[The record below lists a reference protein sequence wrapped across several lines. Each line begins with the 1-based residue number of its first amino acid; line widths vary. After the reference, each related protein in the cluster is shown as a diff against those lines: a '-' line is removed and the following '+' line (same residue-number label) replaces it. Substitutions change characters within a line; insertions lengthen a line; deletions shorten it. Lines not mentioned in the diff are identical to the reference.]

1 MQKYDFFIYICN
13 MSAIRK
19 YLAVLA
25 LVLLPLLAGAQGD
38 SLRFSAKGVVR
49 DAVSGQ
55 ILQAVAVTLPGTSFA
70 TITNADGTFVIKSDK
85 PIARVAFSILGYKA
99 LEMQAPDSPS
109 EVMRVRM
116 NRDEFSLNAATVLS
130 GNPRE
135 LLRLAL
141 YRVPDNSPA
150 QAELFDCFYRE
161 TVQKRQRFIYVS
173 EAVTKMYKSSFK
185 DFMGIDRAA
194 VVKSRLLTSPRKSD
208 TLGVKVL
215 GGPAMSVELDL
226 IKNRRAPFTESELN
240 LYSFTLLPPKLIDG
254 RMQLVIAMLPA
265 VETEYA
271 LNYGT
276 VYIDR
281 ETLSFTRIELNL
293 DMSDPAKAAELML
306 VRRPAG
312 LRFRPK
318 EMSLVL
324 DYKRE
329 DGKTRLSYLK
339 TVFRFNCDWKKKLF
353 ATEFTAVA
361 EMVVTK
367 RHTGPDVVQI
377 PRTEAFSHHQ
387 SLADKT
393 GFYSDPDFWKDY
405 NIIEPTV
412 GLEHAVARLKAA
424 P

>member
-1 MQKYDFFIYICN
+1 

-19 YLAVLA
+19 YLAA
-25 LVLLPLLAGAQGD
+25 IAFVLLPLLAGAQTD
-38 SLRFSAKGVVR
+38 TLRFSAKGVVR
-49 DAVSGQ
+49 DAATGQ
-55 ILQAVAVTLPGTSFA
+55 ILQAVAVTVPGTSFA
-70 TITNADGTFVIKSDK
+70 TITNADGTFVIKSNG
-85 PIARVAFSILGYKA
+85 PIANVGFSLLGYKA
-99 LEMQAPDSPS
+99 LVMPAPDSPT

-116 NRDEFSLNAATVLS
+116 TRDEFSINAASVLS

-135 LLRLAL
+135 LMRLAIS
-141 YRVPDNSPA
+141 RISDNCPA

-173 EAVTKMYKSSFK
+173 EAVTKMYKSSYR
-185 DFMGIDRAA
+185 DFLGIDRAA

-215 GGPAMSVELDL
+215 GGPAMSVDLDL
-226 IKNRRAPFTESELN
+226 VKTRGAPFTESDLN
-240 LYSFTLLPPKLIDG
+240 LYSFTLLPPQLING

-265 VETEYA
+265 VEVDDA
-271 LNYGT
+271 LQYGT

-281 ETLSFTRIELNL
+281 ETLAFTRIELSL
-293 DMSDPAKAAELML
+293 DMSDPVKAVDRML
-306 VRRPAG
+306 VRRPVG

-318 EMSLVL
+318 EMSLTL
-324 DYKRE
+324 NYSRE

-367 RHTGPDVVQI
+367 RHTGAEVVQI
-377 PRTEAFSHHQ
+377 PRSEAFSHHQ
-387 SLADKT
+387 ALADKT
-393 GFYSDPDFWKDY
+393 EYYSDPDFWKDY

-412 GLEHAVARLKAA
+412 GLEHAVARLKAT

>member
-1 MQKYDFFIYICN
+1 

-19 YLAVLA
+19 YLVAIA
-25 LVLLPLLAGAQGD
+25 FVLLPLLAGAQTD
-38 SLRFSAKGVVR
+38 TLRFSAKGVVR
-49 DAVSGQ
+49 DAATGQ
-55 ILQAVAVTLPGTSFA
+55 ILQAVAVTVPGTSFA
-70 TITNADGTFVIKSDK
+70 TITNADGTFVIKSNG
-85 PIARVAFSILGYKA
+85 PIANVGFSLLGYKA
-99 LEMQAPDSPS
+99 LVMPAPDSPS

-116 NRDEFSLNAATVLS
+116 TRDEFSINAASVLS

-135 LLRLAL
+135 LMRLAIS
-141 YRVPDNSPA
+141 RISDNCPA

-173 EAVTKMYKSSFK
+173 EAVTKMYKSSYR
-185 DFMGIDRAA
+185 DFLGIDRAA

-215 GGPAMSVELDL
+215 GGPAMSVDLDL
-226 IKNRRAPFTESELN
+226 VKTRGAPFTESDLN
-240 LYSFTLLPPKLIDG
+240 LYSFTLLPPQLING

-265 VETEYA
+265 VEADDA
-271 LNYGT
+271 LQYGT

-281 ETLSFTRIELNL
+281 ETLAFTRIELSL
-293 DMSDPAKAAELML
+293 DMSDPVKAVDRML
-306 VRRPAG
+306 VRRPVG

-318 EMSLVL
+318 EMSLTL
-324 DYKRE
+324 NYSRE

-367 RHTGPDVVQI
+367 RHTGAEVVQI
-377 PRTEAFSHHQ
+377 PRSEAFSHHQ
-387 SLADKT
+387 ALADKT
-393 GFYSDPDFWKDY
+393 EYYSDPDFWKDY

-412 GLEHAVARLKAA
+412 GLEHAVARLKAT

>member
-1 MQKYDFFIYICN
+1 

-19 YLAVLA
+19 YLVAIA
-25 LVLLPLLAGAQGD
+25 FVLLPLLAGAQTD
-38 SLRFSAKGVVR
+38 TLRFSAKGVVR
-49 DAVSGQ
+49 DAATGQ
-55 ILQAVAVTLPGTSFA
+55 ILQAVAVTVPGTSFA
-70 TITNADGTFVIKSDK
+70 TITNADGTFVIKSNG
-85 PIARVAFSILGYKA
+85 PIANVGFSLLGYKA
-99 LEMQAPDSPS
+99 LVMPAPDSPS

-116 NRDEFSLNAATVLS
+116 TRDEFSINAASVLS

-135 LLRLAL
+135 LMRLAIS
-141 YRVPDNSPA
+141 RISDNCPA

-173 EAVTKMYKSSFK
+173 EAVTKMYKSSYR
-185 DFMGIDRAA
+185 DFLGIDRAA

-215 GGPAMSVELDL
+215 GGPAMSVDLDL
-226 IKNRRAPFTESELN
+226 VKTRGAPFTESDLN
-240 LYSFTLLPPKLIDG
+240 LYSFTLLPPQLING

-265 VETEYA
+265 VEVDDA
-271 LNYGT
+271 LQYGT

-281 ETLSFTRIELNL
+281 ETLAFTRIELSL
-293 DMSDPAKAAELML
+293 DMSDPVKAVDRML
-306 VRRPAG
+306 VRRPVG

-318 EMSLVL
+318 EMSLTL
-324 DYKRE
+324 NYSRE

-367 RHTGPDVVQI
+367 RHTGAEVVQI
-377 PRTEAFSHHQ
+377 PRSEAFSHHHA
-387 SLADKT
+387 LADKT
-393 GFYSDPDFWKDY
+393 EYYSDPDFWKDY

-412 GLEHAVARLKAA
+412 GLEHAVARLKAT